1 MKIISL
7 LLFCV
12 FVLPAF
18 AEDATDTDDLI
29 TNIKMRAE
37 SGSKSKYSLAFALGY
52 NTGGLNK
59 PFDEKRPNL
68 SGAKGS
74 TDFTSLTGT
83 VSGKYTFDSQRSAFA
98 GVGVRWITPTSVSTP
113 AGYKGD
119 KVDADNPY
127 ARFQYLYRWFGVQA
141 SLGVTQT
148 VFTASDLLKLGYVTK
163 TEVSQ
168 YNAYDFGGSKFSV
181 GFIPYLNLGFFD
193 QNDASSRAAQSD
205 YAFGVTPFIE
215 YRVNDWINLRSDSN
229 PLAFEH
235 IRSES
240 DFSTY
245 NRQTVIQTFAVGFA
259 VTRDIYIS
267 PGVLWL
273 VADPR
278 SDRTTTWI
286 STNFN
291 IF

>member
-1 MKIISL
+1 MKFICFL
-7 LLFCV
+7 LLMACP
-12 FVLPAF
+12 LPSF
-18 AEDATDTDDLI
+18 SEEATDTDELI

-52 NTGGLNK
+52 NTGSLEK

-74 TDFTSLTGT
+74 TDFTWLNGT
-83 VSGKYTFDSQRSAFA
+83 VSGKYSIDTQRSLF
-98 GVGVRWITPTSVSTP
+98 GGLGVRWITPTRWSTP
-113 AGYKGD
+113 AGYKGE

-127 ARFQYLYRWFGVQA
+127 FRFQYLYRWLGIQA
-141 SLGVTQT
+141 SLGITQT
-148 VFTASDLLKLGYVTK
+148 VFTASDLLKLGYLTK
-163 TEVSQ
+163 TEISQ

-193 QNDASSRAAQSD
+193 QDDLSSRKSQSD

-215 YRVNDWINLRSDSN
+215 FRVNDWINLRSDSN

-245 NRQTVIQTFAVGFA
+245 NRQAVVQTFSVGFA

-273 VADPR
+273 VGDPR